1 MTFTKFR
8 SNKKEWLDDFS
19 LSGPDLKK
27 NLQNLKLA
35 NRFLGGNI
43 LIFKALEQLIIE
55 NPQLTQQPLNVVD
68 IGCGGGDILR
78 TLSLWARKKFLPW
91 IFIGVDANPVS
102 IEYATELSGHFEH
115 IQYLTLNVFDE
126 EFQRLKFDIILLCTI
141 CHHFS
146 DIEMVKLLSQLS
158 QQAKI
163 GIIISDLHRH
173 WISFYAIKLLTQIF
187 PCSYLEKHD
196 GPLSVLKAFKR
207 CELIHIMNQAG
218 ISGYQIKWRWPFRYQ
233 ILIKSCP

>member
-1 MTFTKFR
+1 MIFTKFR
-8 SNKKEWLDDFS
+8 SNKKELLDNFS

-35 NRFLGGNI
+35 NKFLGGNI
-43 LIFKALEQLIIE
+43 LISKCLEQLIIE
-55 NPQLTQQPLNVVD
+55 NPQLTRQHLDIVD
-68 IGCGGGDILR
+68 IGCGGGDIIR

-91 IFIGVDANPVS
+91 KFIGVDANPVS
-102 IEYATELSGHFEH
+102 IEYAAEFSGHFED

-126 EFQRLKFDIILLCTI
+126 EFQCLKFDIILLCTI

-146 DIEMVKLLSQLS
+146 DIEMVKLLRQLS
-158 QQAKI
+158 QQAKV

-173 WISFYAIKLLTQIF
+173 WVSFYAIKLLTQIF

-207 CELIHIMNQAG
+207 SELTNIMNQAG

-233 ILIKSCP
+233 ILIR